1 MLICMRTTLNLN
13 DDLVRQAKKRAA
25 AEDRTLTS
33 VIEDALRR
41 LLASS
46 GALDRREPYTVEL
59 MVRSDLQTGLDP
71 NDPAFYKQ
79 IFEQDDFEKYG
90 RHTQVAAGSSDA
102 SL

>member
-13 DDLVRQAKKRAA
+13 DDLVRRAKQRAA
-25 AEDRTLTS
+25 TEDRTLTS

-41 LLASS
+41 LLDSS
-46 GALDRREPYTVEL
+46 GALDRREPYAVEL
-59 MVRSDLQTGLDP
+59 MVRSDLRPDLDP

-79 IFEQDDFEKYG
+79 LFEQDDFEKYG
-90 RHTQVAAGSSDA
+90 PHAQVATGSSDA

>member
-13 DDLVRQAKKRAA
+13 DDLLRQAKKRAA

-41 LLASS
+41 LLANS
-46 GALDRREPYTVEL
+46 GALDRREPYAVEL

-90 RHTQVAAGSSDA
+90 PHTQVPSGSSDA